1 MTTMRGIELVRE
13 FRDEYMSEIS
23 EKFEGDG
30 YGYVHKIHYLE
41 GLDAVNDKFIVVFHL
56 CKQSRDV
63 FFEVTMDFFES
74 LYDDDDDDYKGVSV
88 SCADAIVSG
97 SYVEIYEYID
107 EDGDEE

>member
-1 MTTMRGIELVRE
+1 M
-13 FRDEYMSEIS
+13 
-23 EKFEGDG
+23 
-30 YGYVHKIHYLE
+30 
-41 GLDAVNDKFIVVFHL
+41 
-56 CKQSRDV
+56 
-63 FFEVTMDFFES
+63 TMDFFES